1 MYVEMIIKKVRTEK
15 NMSLAKLAERTG
27 LSSSHINDVEKGIKE
42 PGITVLIRLAKGLG
56 VSVTDLYK
64 VHW

>member
-1 MYVEMIIKKVRTEK
+1 MHVEMIIKEVRTEK

-27 LSSSHINDVEKGIKE
+27 ISSTHINDVENGFKE
-42 PGITVLIRLAKGLG
+42 PGITVLVRLAKGLG